1 MKETHLPPI
10 LFESI
15 MSSFS
20 ESGGGGGDASA
31 AAKSSKSGG
40 EAHAAADLQSGAA
53 RANRQALPSK
63 KRPEFQAVI
72 MGGTGSSMATL
83 TNGYTKPLLP
93 ILNRPMLS
101 YQLSL
106 LHKSKFSEAI
116 LVIDGFDGNQR
127 LTNTIREFIKEYN
140 AKHKLQVHVEVMT
153 EALGTAEVLRKIAH
167 LIATNFIVLPCD
179 LVCECPM
186 SAIADVFRATDSS
199 CTMLLVEPSKAPL
212 SVRGAAPVRRHMKK
226 KQQIFGMT
234 PISASGGPGK
244 SHGFRVHTR
253 ALIGR
258 SIDRRLFF
266 SCSSFLVLLFCSF
279 FGSVFFGLSLT
290 LLLRLCFR
298 RCVGRVQYYS

>member
-1 MKETHLPPI
+1 MLTLND
-10 LFESI
+10 LLS

-20 ESGGGGGDASA
+20 ESGGGGSDAST
-31 AAKSSKSGG
+31 KGSHSGG
-40 EAHAAADLQSGAA
+40 ETRAAVDLQSGAT
-53 RANRQALPSK
+53 RVNRQPLPKK

-106 LHKSKFSEAI
+106 LQKSNFSEAI
-116 LVIDGFDGNQR
+116 LVVDGFDGDQR

-167 LIATNFIVLPCD
+167 LIVTNFIVLPCD

-199 CTMLLVEPSKAPL
+199 CTMLLVEPSKVAL

-234 PISASGGPGK
+234 PISASGGPG
-244 SHGFRVHTR
+244 SSQCFGIRMLWSLV
-253 ALIGR
+253 
-258 SIDRRLFF
+258 RRWA
-266 SCSSFLVLLFCSF
+266 V
-279 FGSVFFGLSLT
+279 
-290 LLLRLCFR
+290 
-298 RCVGRVQYYS
+298 